1 MDEQSKELAR
11 QARNEYQRQY
21 TKRFPEKK
29 KSYNANYWAK
39 VGKQQQQTENEK
51 PQEAI

>member
-1 MDEQSKELAR
+1 MNEESKELAR

-29 KSYNANYWAK
+29 KTINHNYWLNKAK
-39 VGKQQQQTENEK
+39 KSNEK